1 MGNIL
6 SHTIHEVGI
15 NQCLLK
21 ELESDGAHVM
31 RRAIEL
37 NGAAKLAMGGAN
49 PATTVMLLT
58 AAALLK
64 LHTDTQSPPDVLA
77 AVSGVIKDVVK
88 ADNDDNDESFPF

>member
-1 MGNIL
+1 MLERQSVHLVLNAL
-6 SHTIHEVGI
+6 EATV
-15 NQCLLK
+15 K
-21 ELESDGAHVM
+21 ELESDGARVM